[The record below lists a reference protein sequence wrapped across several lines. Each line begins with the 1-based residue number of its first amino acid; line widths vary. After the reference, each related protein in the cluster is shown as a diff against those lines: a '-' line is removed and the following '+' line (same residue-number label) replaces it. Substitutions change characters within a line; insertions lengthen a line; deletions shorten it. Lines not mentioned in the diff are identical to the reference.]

1 MNLALRG
8 RRGAV
13 TAFLQHNGSGIVIF
27 GYTEAQIAGFFLTYG
42 VGAFIL
48 FMVFIIGHLAW
59 ESKAGRFGDICDLSW
74 AWAWV
79 SLGFLAKYRDPVVA
93 GKTMTGSATD
103 KYREPGSMSL
113 TIYGIAASRAVRPLW
128 AAAELG
134 LSFEH
139 VETPYQGGATRTPDF
154 LALNPNGRI
163 PVLVDHR
170 PEGEVVVWE
179 SMACALY
186 LARHHG
192 KGDGSDLAPATP
204 REDAQALRWS
214 FWSVTEVE
222 KDALTVLMHR
232 VAMPPG
238 QRKPDLAEAAEKRLH
253 VPLRVLEQHLAQQS
267 AQGLPFLA
275 AGRFTVA
282 DLCVASVLGWARPAR
297 ALMEA
302 FPTTRAWLERC
313 LERPAHQALRAQAR
327 RH

>member
-1 MNLALRG
+1 M
-8 RRGAV
+8 
-13 TAFLQHNGSGIVIF
+13 
-27 GYTEAQIAGFFLTYG
+27 
-42 VGAFIL
+42 
-48 FMVFIIGHLAW
+48 
-59 ESKAGRFGDICDLSW
+59 
-74 AWAWV
+74 
-79 SLGFLAKYRDPVVA
+79 P
-93 GKTMTGSATD
+93 
-103 KYREPGSMSL
+103 L

-128 AAAELG
+128 VAAELG
-134 LSFEH
+134 LAFDL
-139 VETPYQGGATRTPDF
+139 VETPYQGGATRTPAF

-232 VAMPPG
+232 VAMPPE
-238 QRKPDLAEAAEKRLH
+238 QRKSDLAEAAEKRLR
-253 VPLRVLEQHLAQQS
+253 VPLRVLEQHLVQQS
-267 AQGLPFLA
+267 AQGQLFLA

-297 ALMEA
+297 ALMDA
-302 FPTTRAWLERC
+302 FPVTRDWLARC
-313 LERPAHQALRAQAR
+313 LERPVHHALRAQAR
-327 RH
+327 KH